1 MSSIQIYYMCPDK
14 VKKIEMFFHN
24 NFNARLIRLYTKYV

>member
-14 VKKIEMFFHN
+14 VKIEMFFHN